1 MAISMDDEMPSIT
14 KGDAEASLNIPEISR
29 EELQKRLQ
37 AKSLTLVDVLA
48 AESYASGH
56 IPGAISLP
64 LEDLAV
70 RAPYLLPD
78 RHAEIVVYCGK
89 FT

>member
-1 MAISMDDEMPSIT
+1 MLSTTENKKTSFNLA
-14 KGDAEASLNIPEISR
+14 EISR
-29 EELQKRLQ
+29 EELQKRLRDN
-37 AKSLTLVDVLA
+37 SLQLVDVLP
-48 AESYASGH
+48 AESYDAGH

-64 LEDLAV
+64 LENLEG
-70 RAPYLLPD
+70 RASDLLPD

>member
-1 MAISMDDEMPSIT
+1 MDDEMAFVT
-14 KGDAEASLNIPEISR
+14 KGDDGLEIPEISR

-37 AKSLTLVDVLA
+37 TKSLTLVDVLP

-64 LEDLAV
+64 LEDLAS
-70 RAPYLLPD
+70 RASDSLPD

>member
-1 MAISMDDEMPSIT
+1 MVVSMDNEMASVT
-14 KGDAEASLNIPEISR
+14 KSEDSLEIPEISR

-37 AKSLTLVDVLA
+37 TKSLTLVDVLP
-48 AESYASGH
+48 AESFASGH

-64 LEDLAV
+64 LEDLAS
-70 RAPYLLPD
+70 RASGSLPN